1 MEKII
6 IFGCGEHT
14 RVVIENLEHQNK
26 YKIFGLVADKD
37 FHSKKKIF
45 GYDIVCQDT
54 DLNKFLS
61 DNRDIK
67 SYVLGVGV
75 VDGNMLKRS
84 KLSKKLD
91 NFLESIN
98 VIHPNVVIS
107 EKAKIGKG
115 NIIEAFTKI
124 SSSSVVGNHCIIQSF
139 SSINHDVVIED
150 NVLVATNT
158 TIAGKR
164 VGKNSII
171 SDGAS
176 VTFKKNVGS
185 NCLLMDGAV
194 LTKDM
199 PDNSFGFG
207 NPAKIIKKNDK
218 VIANLKSKLVGKI

>member
-1 MEKII
+1 M
-6 IFGCGEHT
+6 
-14 RVVIENLEHQNK
+14 
-26 YKIFGLVADKD
+26 
-37 FHSKKKIF
+37 
-45 GYDIVCQDT
+45 
-54 DLNKFLS
+54 S

-67 SYVLGVGV
+67 NYVLGVGI

-84 KLSKKLD
+84 KLLKKLD

-98 VIHPNVVIS
+98 VIHPNVIIS

-115 NIIEAFTKI
+115 NVMEAFTKI

-158 TIAGKR
+158 TIAGKK

-218 VIANLKSKLVGKI
+218 LIAKLKSKLVGKI